1 MKKIV
6 GLNLAVLLIIAVVGS
21 ATWAYFSDTESSQ
34 NNIITAGTLDLQ
46 VGSSDPCI
54 ESINIDSLMPG
65 DSGTAAD
72 WTISNRGNTSGT
84 LKVAVSAI
92 VDYENTR
99 TEPEEAAGDTTG
111 GSTEGEL
118 SSFVKI
124 AIWLD
129 INRSGVWDGGDKYLR
144 SNGTVVDWASGGT
157 LPAEA
162 YDYIINYTG
171 SEWDAAA
178 GVPAIT
184 GSGSLDF
191 MVEYTFP
198 ADANDNWAQSDSG
211 VFDLTF
217 TLEQVIV

>member
-6 GLNLAVLLIIAVVGS
+6 GLSLTALLIVAAVGS
-21 ATWAYFSDTESSQ
+21 ATWAYFNDTEVSQ

-46 VGSSDPCI
+46 VGTSDPCL
-54 ESINIDSLMPG
+54 ESINIGSLQPG
-65 DSGTAAD
+65 DSGNAAD
-72 WTISNRGNTSGT
+72 WTIANRGNTSGT
-84 LKVAVSAI
+84 LKVAVSAV

-124 AIWLD
+124 ALWLD
-129 INRSGVWDGGDKYLR
+129 INRSGVWDSGDKYLR
-144 SNGTVVDWASGGT
+144 SNGTVVDWASGST
-157 LPAEA
+157 PPAEA
-162 YDYIINYTG
+162 YDYIINYAG
-171 SEWDAAA
+171 LEWDAAD

-191 MVEYTFP
+191 MVEYNFP
-198 ADANDNWAQSDSG
+198 SDANDNRAQSDSG
-211 VFDLTF
+211 VFDLTI